1 MSKEL
6 KKKIARTSSHA
17 MFPQSR
23 FTKIDLSC
31 GMCKKIKF
39 GTKNKKIH
47 KINLS
52 YIDNTRKY
60 LFSTKT
66 LQTYIDYGEVRAK
79 FVDVFLQFEMYI
91 YFLVEEHM
99 HPGDELSFP

>member
-6 KKKIARTSSHA
+6 KKKSHVHIH
-17 MFPQSR
+17 MLCFHKVVSR
-23 FTKIDLSC
+23 KIDLSC
-31 GMCKKIKF
+31 GVCKKIKF

-60 LFSTKT
+60 LFSAKN

-79 FVDVFLQFEMYI
+79 FVDVFFTI
-91 YFLVEEHM
+91 
-99 HPGDELSFP
+99 